1 MGQLQVDVV
10 DSRES
15 EPEPVVLRVIPM
27 HGLLRYPAVPSRIEE
42 EIDGLLN
49 FHYMTAGPPSTG
61 LEILQLSRGIWA
73 TRQTDSVSGPRRGV
87 MAIRSTPWNAG
98 GEFNPWHDEFDLD
111 HGHVRYF
118 GDHRVDTIG
127 FPGATLGNRM
137 LMESWALHSATNR
150 DERIQ
155 APPILIFRS
164 RSAVRRGR
172 RELKGQVE
180 FCGVGLIE
188 RLEHVVQRDPKS
200 GRSFPNIVVD
210 LAVVDMADEG
220 DALDMAWID
229 ARRDPSVAAEEALF
243 LAPRAWKRWVQ
254 EGRSAIPRVRRR
266 PLSSRVKT
274 VEAQLPERGSSQE
287 VTLERIYATFS
298 EHPHAFE
305 LLAAKVAASVLGGK
319 YTEGWLTRPGG
330 DGGVDFVGRLDIG
343 SSSANTP
350 IVVLGQAKCLTT
362 GSSINA
368 DQVARVV
375 ARLRRGW
382 IGVYVTTGHFTQR
395 AQIEIVDDQ
404 YPLVLVSGLDLAE
417 HVSRIAQADFDGEL
431 NALFGSVLS
440 DYDTAITNRR
450 PEEILIS

>member
-1 MGQLQVDVV
+1 
-10 DSRES
+10 
-15 EPEPVVLRVIPM
+15 
-27 HGLLRYPAVPSRIEE
+27 
-42 EIDGLLN
+42 
-49 FHYMTAGPPSTG
+49 MTAGPPSTG

-200 GRSFPNIVVD
+200 GRASPTSLLISRWSIWPMRAMLWTWHGLTLGAILRSLLKRPSF
-210 LAVVDMADEG
+210 
-220 DALDMAWID
+220 
-229 ARRDPSVAAEEALF
+229 
-243 LAPRAWKRWVQ
+243 
-254 EGRSAIPRVRRR
+254 
-266 PLSSRVKT
+266 SRH
-274 VEAQLPERGSSQE
+274 ERGSAGSRKAGQ
-287 VTLERIYATFS
+287 RS
-298 EHPHAFE
+298 
-305 LLAAKVAASVLGGK
+305 LASGADPSRH
-319 YTEGWLTRPGG
+319 ES
-330 DGGVDFVGRLDIG
+330 RL
-343 SSSANTP
+343 SKPNCRNEAHR
-350 IVVLGQAKCLTT
+350 KK
-362 GSSINA
+362 
-368 DQVARVV
+368 
-375 ARLRRGW
+375 
-382 IGVYVTTGHFTQR
+382 
-395 AQIEIVDDQ
+395 
-404 YPLVLVSGLDLAE
+404 
-417 HVSRIAQADFDGEL
+417 
-431 NALFGSVLS
+431 
-440 DYDTAITNRR
+440 
-450 PEEILIS
+450 